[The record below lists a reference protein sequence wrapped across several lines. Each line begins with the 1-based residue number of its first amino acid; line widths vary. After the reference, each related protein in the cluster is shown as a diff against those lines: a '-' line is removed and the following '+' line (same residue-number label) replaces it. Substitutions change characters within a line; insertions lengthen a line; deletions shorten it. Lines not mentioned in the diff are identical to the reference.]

1 MAFDLSEYVDVKT
14 RLKQALALYPQLR
27 IVEHR
32 PEITQV
38 GDQLFIECSVTV
50 SRDPEDPIPVTA
62 YMFEPYPG
70 RTTFTKLSEQANGAT
85 SALGRALGYMGFGI
99 DKSIASSNEVLG
111 RQQGAEDDDR
121 RQIVSIARPTPVL
134 DSPRETPTSVMG
146 PRSKQIGEARLS
158 AREQTEAS
166 QTAPREHTQPA
177 NGGGATA
184 NQIKML
190 TQMCAERGLDFDPAA
205 PMTYSEAKDMF
216 LAIKPIPKVK

>member
-14 RLKQALALYPQLR
+14 RLKQALVLYPQLR

-32 PEITQV
+32 PHLTQV

-50 SRDPEDPIPVTA
+50 YRDPDDIIPVQA
-62 YMFEPYPG
+62 YIYEPYPG
-70 RTTFTKLSEQANGAT
+70 KTPYTKNSEQANGAT
-85 SALGRALGYMGFGI
+85 SVLGRALGYMGLGI

-111 RQQGAEDDDR
+111 RQQAAEDTDR
-121 RQIVSIARPTPVL
+121 TKVVSIARPTPTL
-134 DSPRETPTSVMG
+134 DG
-146 PRSKQIGEARLS
+146 PRSKEIGSARLT

-166 QTAPREHTQPA
+166 QTSNT
-177 NGGGATA
+177 GGATA

>member
-14 RLKQALALYPQLR
+14 RLKQALKVFPQLR

-50 SRDPEDPIPVTA
+50 SRDPDDPIPVTA

-99 DKSIASSNEVLG
+99 DKSIATSNEVLG
-111 RQQGAEDDDR
+111 RQQASEETDR
-121 RQIVSIARPTPVL
+121 NKIVSVARPTPVL
-134 DSPRETPTSVMG
+134 ETRRDAPTSIMG

-166 QTAPREHTQPA
+166 KPS
-177 NGGGATA
+177 NGGGATP

-190 TQMCAERGLDFDPAA
+190 TQMCAERGLDFDPET

-216 LAIKPIPKVK
+216 LNIKPIPKVK

>member
-32 PEITQV
+32 PEITMV

-50 SRDPEDPIPVTA
+50 SRDPDDPIPVTV
-62 YMFEPYPG
+62 YIFEPYPG
-70 RTTFTKLSEQANGAT
+70 KTTFTKNSEQANGAT
-85 SALGRALGYMGFGI
+85 SVLGRALGYLGFGI

-121 RQIVSIARPTPVL
+121 KRIVSIARPTPML

-166 QTAPREHTQPA
+166 KPS
-177 NGGGATA
+177 NGGGATP

-190 TQMCAERGLDFDPAA
+190 TQMCAERGLDFDPET

-216 LAIKPIPKVK
+216 LNIKPIPKVK

>member
-1 MAFDLSEYVDVKT
+1 
-14 RLKQALALYPQLR
+14 
-27 IVEHR
+27 
-32 PEITQV
+32 
-38 GDQLFIECSVTV
+38 
-50 SRDPEDPIPVTA
+50 
-62 YMFEPYPG
+62 MFEPYPG

-121 RQIVSIARPTPVL
+121 KRIVSIARPTPVL

-146 PRSKQIGEARLS
+146 PRSKQLGEARLS

-166 QTAPREHTQPA
+166 KPS
-177 NGGGATA
+177 NGGGATP

-190 TQMCAERGLDFDPAA
+190 TQMCAERGLDFDPET

-216 LAIKPIPKVK
+216 LNIKPIPKVK

>member
-14 RLKQALALYPQLR
+14 RLKQALKVFPQLR

-50 SRDPEDPIPVTA
+50 SRDPDDPIPVTA
-62 YMFEPYPG
+62 YIFEPYPG
-70 RTTFTKLSEQANGAT
+70 KTTFTKNSEQANGAT
-85 SALGRALGYMGFGI
+85 SVLGRALGYLGFGI

-121 RQIVSIARPTPVL
+121 KRIVSIARPTPVL
-134 DSPRETPTSVMG
+134 DG
-146 PRSKQIGEARLS
+146 PRSKEIGRARLS

-166 QTAPREHTQPA
+166 KPS
-177 NGGGATA
+177 NGGGATP

-190 TQMCAERGLDFDPAA
+190 TQMCAERGLDFDPET
-205 PMTYSEAKDMF
+205 PMTYSEAKDRF
-216 LAIKPIPKVK
+216 LNIKPIPKVK

>member
-14 RLKQALALYPQLR
+14 RLKQALKVFPQLR

-50 SRDPEDPIPVTA
+50 SRDPDDPIPVTA
-62 YMFEPYPG
+62 YIFEPYPG
-70 RTTFTKLSEQANGAT
+70 KTPYTKNSEQANGAT
-85 SALGRALGYMGFGI
+85 SVLGRALGYLGMGI

-111 RQQGAEDDDR
+111 RQEASDGR
-121 RQIVSIARPTPVL
+121 TKVVSIARPTPVL

-166 QTAPREHTQPA
+166 KPS
-177 NGGGATA
+177 NGGGATP

-190 TQMCAERGLDFDPAA
+190 AQMCAERGLDFDPAA

>member
-50 SRDPEDPIPVTA
+50 SRDPDDPIPVTA

-111 RQQGAEDDDR
+111 RQQGAENDR
-121 RQIVSIARPTPVL
+121 NKIISVARPTPTL
-134 DSPRETPTSVMG
+134 DG
-146 PRSKQIGEARLS
+146 PRSKEIGSARLS
-158 AREQTEAS
+158 AREQTQAS
-166 QTAPREHTQPA
+166 
-177 NGGGATA
+177 NSNGATA

-190 TQMCAERGLDFDPAA
+190 TQMCAERGLDFDPTT

-216 LAIKPIPKVK
+216 LNIKPIPKVK

>member
-50 SRDPEDPIPVTA
+50 SRDPDDPIPVTA
-62 YMFEPYPG
+62 YIFEPYPG
-70 RTTFTKLSEQANGAT
+70 KTSFTKNSEQANGAT
-85 SALGRALGYMGFGI
+85 SVLGRALGYMGLGI
-99 DKSIASSNEVLG
+99 DKSIATSNEVLG
-111 RQQGAEDDDR
+111 RQQATQDDR
-121 RQIVSIARPTPVL
+121 NTVISIARPTPVL
-134 DSPRETPTSVMG
+134 DG
-146 PRSKQIGEARLS
+146 PRSQEIGSARLS
-158 AREQTEAS
+158 AREQTQAS
-166 QTAPREHTQPA
+166 

-190 TQMCAERGLDFDPAA
+190 TTMCAERGLDFDPLT
-205 PMTYSEAKDMF
+205 PMTYSQAKEMF

>member
-50 SRDPEDPIPVTA
+50 SRDPDDPIPVTA
-62 YMFEPYPG
+62 YIFEPYPG

-111 RQQGAEDDDR
+111 RQPLPDDR
-121 RQIVSIARPTPVL
+121 NQVISIARPTPVL
-134 DSPRETPTSVMG
+134 DG
-146 PRSKQIGEARLS
+146 PRAKEIGSARLS
-158 AREQTEAS
+158 ARE
-166 QTAPREHTQPA
+166 PTQA
-177 NGGGATA
+177 NNSNGATA

-190 TQMCAERGLDFDPAA
+190 TQMCAERGLDFDPAT

-216 LAIKPIPKVK
+216 LNIKPIPKVK

>member
-50 SRDPEDPIPVTA
+50 SRDPDDPIPVTA
-62 YMFEPYPG
+62 YIFEPYPG
-70 RTTFTKLSEQANGAT
+70 KTTFTKNSEQANGAT
-85 SALGRALGYMGFGI
+85 SVLGRALGYMGLGI

-111 RQQGAEDDDR
+111 RQQAAEETDR
-121 RQIVSIARPTPVL
+121 TKVVSIARPTPTL
-134 DSPRETPTSVMG
+134 DG
-146 PRSKQIGEARLS
+146 PRSKEIGSARLT

-166 QTAPREHTQPA
+166 QP

-190 TQMCAERGLDFDPAA
+190 TQMCAERGLDFDPTA

>member
-27 IVEHR
+27 VVEHR

-50 SRDPEDPIPVTA
+50 SREPDDPIPVTA

-111 RQQGAEDDDR
+111 RQQAAEETDR
-121 RQIVSIARPTPVL
+121 TKVVSIARPTPTL
-134 DSPRETPTSVMG
+134 DG
-146 PRSKQIGEARLS
+146 PRAKEIGSARLT

-166 QTAPREHTQPA
+166 QTSNTS
-177 NGGGATA
+177 GATA

-190 TQMCAERGLDFDPAA
+190 TQMCAERGLDFDPTA

>member
-50 SRDPEDPIPVTA
+50 SRDPDDPIPVTA
-62 YMFEPYPG
+62 YVFEPYPG
-70 RTTFTKLSEQANGAT
+70 KTSFTRNAEQMNGAT
-85 SALGRALGYMGFGI
+85 SVLGRALGYMGLGI
-99 DKSIASSNEVLG
+99 DKSIASSNELLG
-111 RQQGAEDDDR
+111 RQQASEDTDR
-121 RQIVSIARPTPVL
+121 NKIVSIARPTPVL

-166 QTAPREHTQPA
+166 KPS
-177 NGGGATA
+177 NGGGATP

-190 TQMCAERGLDFDPAA
+190 TQMCAERGLDFDPET

-216 LAIKPIPKVK
+216 LNIKPIPKVK

>member
-14 RLKQALALYPQLR
+14 RLKQALKVFPQLR

-32 PEITQV
+32 PEIIQV

-50 SRDPEDPIPVTA
+50 SRDPDDPIPVTA

-99 DKSIASSNEVLG
+99 DKSIATSNEVLG
-111 RQQGAEDDDR
+111 RQQASEETDR
-121 RQIVSIARPTPVL
+121 NKIVSVARPTPVL
-134 DSPRETPTSVMG
+134 ETRRDAPTSIMG
-146 PRSKQIGEARLS
+146 PRSKQLGEARLS

-166 QTAPREHTQPA
+166 KPS
-177 NGGGATA
+177 NGGGATP

-190 TQMCAERGLDFDPAA
+190 TQMCAERGLDFDPET

-216 LAIKPIPKVK
+216 LNIKPIPKVK

>member
-50 SRDPEDPIPVTA
+50 SRDPDDPIPVTA
-62 YMFEPYPG
+62 YVFEPYPG
-70 RTTFTKLSEQANGAT
+70 KTSFTRNAEQMNGAT
-85 SALGRALGYMGFGI
+85 SVLGRALGYMGLGI
-99 DKSIASSNEVLG
+99 DKSIASSNELLG
-111 RQQGAEDDDR
+111 RQEAAEDR
-121 RQIVSIARPTPVL
+121 TKVVSIARPTPVL

-158 AREQTEAS
+158 AREQTQAS

-177 NGGGATA
+177 NGGGATP

-190 TQMCAERGLDFDPAA
+190 TQMCAERGLDFDPET
-205 PMTYSEAKDMF
+205 PMTFSEAKDMF
-216 LAIKPIPKVK
+216 LNIKPIPKVK

>member
-62 YMFEPYPG
+62 YVFEPYPG
-70 RTTFTKLSEQANGAT
+70 KTSFTKNAEQMNGAT
-85 SALGRALGYMGFGI
+85 SVLGRALGYMGLGI
-99 DKSIASSNEVLG
+99 DKSIASSNELLG
-111 RQQGAEDDDR
+111 RQEAAEER
-121 RQIVSIARPTPVL
+121 TKVVSIARPTPTL
-134 DSPRETPTSVMG
+134 DG
-146 PRSKQIGEARLS
+146 PRSKEIGSARLS

-166 QTAPREHTQPA
+166 QVAPREHTQPA
-177 NGGGATA
+177 NGGGATP

-190 TQMCAERGLDFDPAA
+190 TQMCAERGLDFDPTT

-216 LAIKPIPKVK
+216 LTIKPIPKVK

>member
-14 RLKQALALYPQLR
+14 RLKQALKVFPQLR

-50 SRDPEDPIPVTA
+50 SRDPDDPIPVTA

-111 RQQGAEDDDR
+111 RQQGAEDDR
-121 RQIVSIARPTPVL
+121 TKIVSVARPTPVL
-134 DSPRETPTSVMG
+134 ETRRDAPTSIMG
-146 PRSKQIGEARLS
+146 PRSKEIGSARLS
-158 AREQTEAS
+158 AREQTQAS
-166 QTAPREHTQPA
+166 
-177 NGGGATA
+177 NSNGATA

-190 TQMCAERGLDFDPAA
+190 TQMCAERGLDFDPAT

-216 LAIKPIPKVK
+216 LNIKPIPKVK

>member
-62 YMFEPYPG
+62 YIFEPYPG
-70 RTTFTKLSEQANGAT
+70 KTTFTKNSEQANGAT
-85 SALGRALGYMGFGI
+85 SVLGRALGYMGLGI

-111 RQQGAEDDDR
+111 RQQAAEDNDR
-121 RQIVSIARPTPVL
+121 TKVVSIARPTPTL
-134 DSPRETPTSVMG
+134 DG
-146 PRSKQIGEARLS
+146 PRSKEIGSARLT

-166 QTAPREHTQPA
+166 QTT
-177 NGGGATA
+177 NTGGATA

-190 TQMCAERGLDFDPAA
+190 TQMRSPWSSTQPCGFCWVSTTMRPLR
-205 PMTYSEAKDMF
+205 
-216 LAIKPIPKVK
+216 

>member
-50 SRDPEDPIPVTA
+50 SRDPDDPIPVTA
-62 YMFEPYPG
+62 YVFEPYPG
-70 RTTFTKLSEQANGAT
+70 KTSFTRNAEQMNGAT
-85 SALGRALGYMGFGI
+85 SVLGRALGYMGLGI
-99 DKSIASSNEVLG
+99 DKSIASSNEILG
-111 RQQGAEDDDR
+111 RQQGAEEDDR
-121 RQIVSIARPTPVL
+121 KRVVSIARPTPVL

-166 QTAPREHTQPA
+166 QTAPRQHTQPA

-190 TQMCAERGLDFDPAA
+190 TQMCAERGLDFDPET

-216 LAIKPIPKVK
+216 LNIKPIPKVK

>member
-50 SRDPEDPIPVTA
+50 SRDPDDPIPVTA
-62 YMFEPYPG
+62 YIFEPYPG
-70 RTTFTKLSEQANGAT
+70 KTTFTKNSEQANGAT
-85 SALGRALGYMGFGI
+85 SVLGRALGYMGLGI

-111 RQQGAEDDDR
+111 RQQATEDDR
-121 RQIVSIARPTPVL
+121 STVVSIARPTPVL
-134 DSPRETPTSVMG
+134 DSPRATPTSVMG
-146 PRSKQIGEARLS
+146 PRLKQIGEARLT

-166 QTAPREHTQPA
+166 KP
-177 NGGGATA
+177 NNGGATA

-205 PMTYSEAKDMF
+205 PMTYSEAKEMF
-216 LAIKPIPKVK
+216 LTIKPIPKVK

>member
-14 RLKQALALYPQLR
+14 RLKQALALYPHLR

-50 SRDPEDPIPVTA
+50 SRDPDDPIPVTA
-62 YMFEPYPG
+62 YIFEPYPG

-111 RQQGAEDDDR
+111 RQQAAEETDR
-121 RQIVSIARPTPVL
+121 TKVVSIARPTPTL
-134 DSPRETPTSVMG
+134 DG
-146 PRSKQIGEARLS
+146 PRSKEIGSARLT

-166 QTAPREHTQPA
+166 QP

-216 LAIKPIPKVK
+216 LSIKPIPKVK

>member
-14 RLKQALALYPQLR
+14 RLKQALKVFPELR

-50 SRDPEDPIPVTA
+50 SREPNDPIPVTA

-99 DKSIASSNEVLG
+99 DKSIATSNEVLG
-111 RQQGAEDDDR
+111 RQQAADDDN
-121 RQIVSIARPTPVL
+121 QVIAISRPAPK
-134 DSPRETPTSVMG
+134 PEG
-146 PRSKQIGEARLS
+146 PRAKELGSARLS
-158 AREQTEAS
+158 AREQTQAS
-166 QTAPREHTQPA
+166 
-177 NGGGATA
+177 NSGGATPG
-184 NQIKML
+184 QIKTL
-190 TQMCAERGLDFDPAA
+190 TDMCKERGLDFDPTA
-205 PMTYSEAKDMF
+205 PMTYSEAKEMF
-216 LAIKPIPKVK
+216 LAIKPLPKAKP

>member
-1 MAFDLSEYVDVKT
+1 MAFDLSDYVDVKT
-14 RLKQALALYPQLR
+14 RLKQALKVFPQLR

-50 SRDPEDPIPVTA
+50 SRDPDDPIPVTA

-111 RQQGAEDDDR
+111 RQQGAENDR
-121 RQIVSIARPTPVL
+121 NTLVSIARPTPTL
-134 DSPRETPTSVMG
+134 DG
-146 PRSKQIGEARLS
+146 PRSKEIGSARLS
-158 AREQTEAS
+158 AREPSQAS
-166 QTAPREHTQPA
+166 
-177 NGGGATA
+177 NSNGATA

-190 TQMCAERGLDFDPAA
+190 TQMCAERGLDFDPTT

-216 LAIKPIPKVK
+216 LNIKPIPKVK

>member
-50 SRDPEDPIPVTA
+50 SRDPDDPIPVTA
-62 YMFEPYPG
+62 YIFEPYPG
-70 RTTFTKLSEQANGAT
+70 KTTFTKNSEQANGAT
-85 SALGRALGYMGFGI
+85 SVLGRALGYMGLGI

-111 RQQGAEDDDR
+111 RQEAAEER
-121 RQIVSIARPTPVL
+121 TKVVSIARPTPVL
-134 DSPRETPTSVMG
+134 DG
-146 PRSKQIGEARLS
+146 PRSKEIGSARLT
-158 AREQTEAS
+158 AREQTESS
-166 QTAPREHTQPA
+166 QTSNT
-177 NGGGATA
+177 GGATP

-190 TQMCAERGLDFDPAA
+190 TQMCAERGLDFDPTA

>member
-14 RLKQALALYPQLR
+14 RLKQALKVFPQLR

-50 SRDPEDPIPVTA
+50 SRDPDDPIPVTA

-99 DKSIASSNEVLG
+99 DKSIATSNEVLG
-111 RQQGAEDDDR
+111 RQQATEDDDR
-121 RQIVSIARPTPVL
+121 KSVVSIARPTPVL
-134 DSPRETPTSVMG
+134 NSPRETPTSIMG

-158 AREQTEAS
+158 AREQTQAS
-166 QTAPREHTQPA
+166 
-177 NGGGATA
+177 NGGGATP

-190 TQMCAERGLDFDPAA
+190 TQMCAERGLDFDPNA
-205 PMTYSEAKDMF
+205 PMTYSEAKEMF
-216 LAIKPIPKVK
+216 LSIKPIPKVK

>member
-50 SRDPEDPIPVTA
+50 SRDPDDPIPVTA

-111 RQQGAEDDDR
+111 RQQAAEDTDR
-121 RQIVSIARPTPVL
+121 TKVVSIARPTPVL
-134 DSPRETPTSVMG
+134 DG
-146 PRSKQIGEARLS
+146 PRSKEIGSARLS

-166 QTAPREHTQPA
+166 QTSNT
-177 NGGGATA
+177 GGATP

-190 TQMCAERGLDFDPAA
+190 TTMCAERGLDFDPAA

>member
-27 IVEHR
+27 IVEHK
-32 PEITQV
+32 PEITLV

-50 SRDPEDPIPVTA
+50 SRDPDDPIPVTA
-62 YMFEPYPG
+62 YIFEPYPG
-70 RTTFTKLSEQANGAT
+70 KTSFTKNSEQANGAT
-85 SALGRALGYMGFGI
+85 SVLGRALGYMGLGI

-111 RQQGAEDDDR
+111 RQQGEEADR
-121 RQIVSIARPTPVL
+121 NKIVSVARPTPVL
-134 DSPRETPTSVMG
+134 ETRRDAPTSIMG
-146 PRSKQIGEARLS
+146 PRAKEIGSARLS

-166 QTAPREHTQPA
+166 

-190 TQMCAERGLDFDPAA
+190 TTMAAERGLDFDPTT
-205 PMTYSEAKDMF
+205 PMTYSEAKEMF

>member
-50 SRDPEDPIPVTA
+50 SRDPDDPIPVTA
-62 YMFEPYPG
+62 YIFAPYPG
-70 RTTFTKLSEQANGAT
+70 KTSFTKNSEQANGAT
-85 SALGRALGYMGFGI
+85 SVLGRALGYMGLGI

-111 RQQGAEDDDR
+111 RQQATEDTDR
-121 RQIVSIARPTPVL
+121 TKVVSIARPTPVL
-134 DSPRETPTSVMG
+134 DG
-146 PRSKQIGEARLS
+146 PRSKEIGSARLT

-166 QTAPREHTQPA
+166 QTSNT
-177 NGGGATA
+177 GGATP

-190 TQMCAERGLDFDPAA
+190 TTMCAERGLDFDPTA

>member
-14 RLKQALALYPQLR
+14 RLKQALALFPQLR

-50 SRDPEDPIPVTA
+50 SRDPDDPIPVTA

-111 RQQGAEDDDR
+111 RQQASEPYYSTDD
-121 RQIVSIARPTPVL
+121 QGNVVSIARPTPPL
-134 DSPRETPTSVMG
+134 DG
-146 PRSKQIGEARLS
+146 PRAKEIGSARLS
-158 AREQTEAS
+158 AREQTQAS
-166 QTAPREHTQPA
+166 

-190 TQMCAERGLDFDPAA
+190 TQMCAERGLDFDPAT

-216 LAIKPIPKVK
+216 LNIKPIPKVK

>member
-50 SRDPEDPIPVTA
+50 SRDPDDPIPVTA
-62 YMFEPYPG
+62 YIFEPYPG
-70 RTTFTKLSEQANGAT
+70 KTTFTKNSEQANGAT
-85 SALGRALGYMGFGI
+85 SVLGRALGYMGLGI

-111 RQQGAEDDDR
+111 RQQETEDDDR
-121 RQIVSIARPTPVL
+121 TKVVSIARPTPVL
-134 DSPRETPTSVMG
+134 DSPRETPTSIMG
-146 PRSKQIGEARLS
+146 PRSKQIGEARLT
-158 AREQTEAS
+158 ARQQTEAS
-166 QTAPREHTQPA
+166 QP

-190 TQMCAERGLDFDPAA
+190 TQMCTERGLDFDPAA
-205 PMTYSEAKDMF
+205 PMTYSEAKEMF
-216 LAIKPIPKVK
+216 LTIKPIPKVK

>member
-50 SRDPEDPIPVTA
+50 SRDPDDPIPVTA
-62 YMFEPYPG
+62 FMFEPYPG
-70 RTTFTKLSEQANGAT
+70 KTSFTKLSEQANGAT

-99 DKSIASSNEVLG
+99 DKSIATSNEVLG
-111 RQQGAEDDDR
+111 RQQATEDTDR
-121 RQIVSIARPTPVL
+121 TKVVSIARPTPTL
-134 DSPRETPTSVMG
+134 DG
-146 PRSKQIGEARLS
+146 PRSKEIGSARLS

-166 QTAPREHTQPA
+166 NHY
-177 NGGGATA
+177 GATA

-190 TQMCAERGLDFDPAA
+190 TQMCAERGLDFDPNA
-205 PMTYSEAKDMF
+205 PMTYSEAKEMF
-216 LAIKPIPKVK
+216 LTIKPIPKVK

>member
-50 SRDPEDPIPVTA
+50 SRDPDDPIPVTA
-62 YMFEPYPG
+62 YIFEPYPG
-70 RTTFTKLSEQANGAT
+70 KTTFTKNSEQANGAT
-85 SALGRALGYMGFGI
+85 SVLGRALGYMGLGI

-111 RQQGAEDDDR
+111 RQQATEDDR
-121 RQIVSIARPTPVL
+121 STVVSIARPTPVL
-134 DSPRETPTSVMG
+134 DSPRATPTSVMG
-146 PRSKQIGEARLS
+146 PRLKQIGEARLT

-166 QTAPREHTQPA
+166 KP
-177 NGGGATA
+177 NNGGATA

-190 TQMCAERGLDFDPAA
+190 TQMCAERGLDFDPET

-216 LAIKPIPKVK
+216 LNIKPIPKVK

>member
-50 SRDPEDPIPVTA
+50 SRDPDDPIPVTA
-62 YMFEPYPG
+62 YIFEPYPG
-70 RTTFTKLSEQANGAT
+70 KTSFTKNSEQANGAT
-85 SALGRALGYMGFGI
+85 SVLGRALGYMGLGI

-111 RQQGAEDDDR
+111 RQQATEDTDR
-121 RQIVSIARPTPVL
+121 TKVVSIARPTPVL
-134 DSPRETPTSVMG
+134 DSPRATPTSVMG
-146 PRSKQIGEARLS
+146 PRSKQIGEARLT

-166 QTAPREHTQPA
+166 QTSNT
-177 NGGGATA
+177 GGATA

>member
-14 RLKQALALYPQLR
+14 RLKQALKVFPQLR

-111 RQQGAEDDDR
+111 RQQAAEETDR
-121 RQIVSIARPTPVL
+121 TKVVSIARPTPVL
-134 DSPRETPTSVMG
+134 DSPRATPTSVMG
-146 PRSKQIGEARLS
+146 PRSKQIGEARLT

-166 QTAPREHTQPA
+166 QTSNT
-177 NGGGATA
+177 GGATP

>member
-50 SRDPEDPIPVTA
+50 SRDPDDPIPVTA
-62 YMFEPYPG
+62 YIFEPYPG
-70 RTTFTKLSEQANGAT
+70 KTTFTKNSEQANGAT
-85 SALGRALGYMGFGI
+85 SVLGRALGYMGLGI

-111 RQQGAEDDDR
+111 RQQATEDDR
-121 RQIVSIARPTPVL
+121 STVVSIARPTPVL
-134 DSPRETPTSVMG
+134 DSPRVTPTSVMG
-146 PRSKQIGEARLS
+146 PRSKQIGEARLT

-166 QTAPREHTQPA
+166 QTSNT
-177 NGGGATA
+177 GGATA

>member
-14 RLKQALALYPQLR
+14 RLKQALATFPQLR

-50 SRDPEDPIPVTA
+50 SRDPDDPIPVTA
-62 YMFEPYPG
+62 YIFEPYPG
-70 RTTFTKLSEQANGAT
+70 KTTFTKNSEQANGAT
-85 SALGRALGYMGFGI
+85 SVLGRALGYLGFGI

-111 RQQGAEDDDR
+111 RQEAADDR
-121 RQIVSIARPTPVL
+121 NKVISVARPTPVL
-134 DSPRETPTSVMG
+134 ETRRDAPTSIMG
-146 PRSKQIGEARLS
+146 PRSKQLGEARLS

-166 QTAPREHTQPA
+166 KPS
-177 NGGGATA
+177 NGGGATP

-190 TQMCAERGLDFDPAA
+190 TQMCAERGLDFDPET

-216 LAIKPIPKVK
+216 LNIKPIPKVK

>member
-32 PEITQV
+32 PEITMV

-50 SRDPEDPIPVTA
+50 SRDPDDPIPVTA
-62 YMFEPYPG
+62 YIFEPYPG
-70 RTTFTKLSEQANGAT
+70 KTSFTKNSEQPNGAT
-85 SALGRALGYMGFGI
+85 SVLGRALGYMGLGI
-99 DKSIASSNEVLG
+99 EKSIASSNEVVG
-111 RQQGAEDDDR
+111 RQEAADDR
-121 RQIVSIARPTPVL
+121 NKVVSVARPTPVL
-134 DSPRETPTSVMG
+134 ETRRDAPTSIMG
-146 PRSKQIGEARLS
+146 PRSKEIGSARLS

-166 QTAPREHTQPA
+166 

-190 TQMCAERGLDFDPAA
+190 TTMAAERGLDFDPTT
-205 PMTYSEAKDMF
+205 PMTYSEAKEMF

>member
-14 RLKQALALYPQLR
+14 RLKQALKVFPQLR

-50 SRDPEDPIPVTA
+50 SRDPDDPIPVTA

-111 RQQGAEDDDR
+111 RQQASEDTDR
-121 RQIVSIARPTPVL
+121 TKVVSVARPTPVL
-134 DSPRETPTSVMG
+134 ETRRDAPTSIMG
-146 PRSKQIGEARLS
+146 PRSKEIGEARLS

-166 QTAPREHTQPA
+166 KPS
-177 NGGGATA
+177 NGGGATP
-184 NQIKML
+184 NQIKTL
-190 TQMCAERGLDFDPAA
+190 TQMCAERGLDFDPET

-216 LAIKPIPKVK
+216 LNIKPIPKVK

>member
-50 SRDPEDPIPVTA
+50 SRDPDDPIPVTA
-62 YMFEPYPG
+62 YVFEPYPG
-70 RTTFTKLSEQANGAT
+70 KTSFTRNAEQMNGAT
-85 SALGRALGYMGFGI
+85 SVLGRALGYMGLGI
-99 DKSIASSNEVLG
+99 DKSIASSNEILG
-111 RQQGAEDDDR
+111 RQQASEETDR
-121 RQIVSIARPTPVL
+121 NKIVSIARPTPVL

-166 QTAPREHTQPA
+166 KPS
-177 NGGGATA
+177 NGGGATP

-190 TQMCAERGLDFDPAA
+190 TQMCAERGLDFDPET

-216 LAIKPIPKVK
+216 LNIKPIPKVK